1 MKFVDFNDT
10 SIPIGQR
17 KVAYVKWA
25 VSKGTD
31 LIRAKKQANRKFGKM
46 TRCLSCGEVFDLEK
60 NPARCPNCGE

>member
-1 MKFVDFNDT
+1 MEFIDFNNT

-31 LIRAKKQANRKFGKM
+31 LIKAKKQANKKFGKQIH
-46 TRCLSCGEVFDLEK
+46 CLSCGKVFDLEK
-60 NPARCPNCGE
+60 NPTRCPNCGG